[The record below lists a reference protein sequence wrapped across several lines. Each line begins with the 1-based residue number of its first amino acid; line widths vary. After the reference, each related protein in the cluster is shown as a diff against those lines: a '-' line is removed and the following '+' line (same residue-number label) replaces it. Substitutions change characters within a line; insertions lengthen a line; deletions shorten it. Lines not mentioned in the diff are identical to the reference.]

1 MIINMIK
8 IDYQLN
14 SDREI
19 IKIQGKFKQST
30 IIEKIYFFKVLKII
44 NQVTKFKFK
53 IKIITNK
60 LQMEGD
66 LPKQK
71 LRALRV
77 L

>member
-1 MIINMIK
+1 MIK

-60 LQMEGD
+60 L
-66 LPKQK
+66 
-71 LRALRV
+71 
-77 L
+77 